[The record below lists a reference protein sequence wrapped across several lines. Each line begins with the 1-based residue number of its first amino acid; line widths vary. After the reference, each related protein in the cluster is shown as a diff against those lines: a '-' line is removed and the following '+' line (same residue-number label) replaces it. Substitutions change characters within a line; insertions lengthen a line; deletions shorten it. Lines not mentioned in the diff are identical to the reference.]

1 MIRGVSCPL
10 SALTGNQ
17 PGVRLAMESLVSA
30 VVGQPV
36 HECCVREGR
45 PRCCF
50 EIGNGHVRSGWRVV
64 R

>member
-1 MIRGVSCPL
+1 
-10 SALTGNQ
+10 
-17 PGVRLAMESLVSA
+17 MESLVSA